1 MPAIGKHSSSVIPDD
16 YQSPFVDL
24 VARLDDL
31 ENIFNGEDRVV
42 VLEEAGE

>member
-1 MPAIGKHSSSVIPDD
+1 MPAIGKHSSSAIPDG
-16 YQSPFVDL
+16 YKSPLIDL

-31 ENIFNGEDRVV
+31 ENIFNDNDVVV